1 MSAMQV
7 LFAIIAVFVLQ
18 VGLSLYGFRK
28 SSRTSNSEMQ
38 LANI

>member
-1 MSAMQV
+1 MQV

-18 VGLSLYGFRK
+18 VGLSWYAFKK
-28 SSRTSNSEMQ
+28 SARTSSSELQ

>member
-1 MSAMQV
+1 MQV

-18 VGLSLYGFRK
+18 VGVSLYGFRK
-28 SSRTSNSEMQ
+28 SAKTSDSELQ